1 MSRMD
6 MYKQGRIIKSQDI
19 SFVSNGA
26 GMPTDFI
33 PFALQDKKGPPEKSN
48 QIQEIERILQE
59 TKQKI
64 AEARQQGY
72 AQGFSEG
79 VKEGSETQKNEV
91 VTVMNTLQGL
101 MKEVGSFKEKTLEAS
116 EKQLLNLCFSIAEM
130 VIHQEVSTE
139 KSVILSVLKAAFRN
153 IVDRE
158 NIKVRLNPRDFQ
170 YMIEMKSDFIN
181 SMDGVRNVFFEE
193 DGSISH
199 GGAVI
204 ETSSGEVDA
213 RINEQLKEIKGG
225 LMSLQAS

>member
-1 MSRMD
+1 

-170 YMIEMKSDFIN
+170 YMIEMKSAFIN

-225 LMSLQAS
+225 LMGLQAS

>member
-1 MSRMD
+1 MD

>member
-1 MSRMD
+1 
-6 MYKQGRIIKSQDI
+6 
-19 SFVSNGA
+19 
-26 GMPTDFI
+26 
-33 PFALQDKKGPPEKSN
+33 
-48 QIQEIERILQE
+48 
-59 TKQKI
+59 
-64 AEARQQGY
+64 
-72 AQGFSEG
+72 
-79 VKEGSETQKNEV
+79 
-91 VTVMNTLQGL
+91 LQGL

-116 EKQLLNLCFSIAEM
+116 EKQLLNLWFSIAEM

-139 KSVILSVLKAAFRN
+139 KSVIFSVLKAAFRN

>member
-1 MSRMD
+1 MD

-170 YMIEMKSDFIN
+170 YMIEMKSAFIN

-225 LMSLQAS
+225 LMGLQAS

>member
-1 MSRMD
+1 